1 MIGTFKAK
9 FNSLSFTPERK
20 GLLLLTV
27 DTDNTTAVKQI
38 VDSIDKANDY
48 RITVDRPPKKKT
60 LDQNA
65 YLWVMCD
72 RIAQRIR
79 SSKEEVYREQIRN
92 VGVFDTIC
100 VTDKALERF
109 VSNWQTKGIGWVC
122 DLTDSKIKGCTNVL
136 CYYGTSCYSID
147 EMSRL
152 IDEVVREA
160 KSLNIPTEVDGYDWE
175 REDKNA

>member
-1 MIGTFKAK
+1 MIGTFKAR

-38 VDSIDKANDY
+38 VDTIEKSKDY

-72 RIAQRIR
+72 RIAQRIK

-92 VGVFDTIC
+92 VGVFDTVC

-122 DLTDSKIKGCTNVL
+122 DLTDSRIKDCTNVL
-136 CYYGTSCYSID
+136 CYYGTSCYTRE

-160 KSLNIPTEVDGYDWE
+160 KSLNISAEVDGYD
-175 REDKNA
+175 REKETAE

>member
-9 FNSLSFTPERK
+9 FSSLSFTPERR
-20 GLLLLTV
+20 GLLLFDI

-79 SSKEEVYREQIRN
+79 SSKEEVYREQIRS
-92 VGVFDTIC
+92 VGVFDIIC

-122 DLTDSKIKGCTNVL
+122 DLTDSKIKDCTNVL
-136 CYYGTSCYSID
+136 CYYGTSCYTRE

-160 KSLNIPTEVDGYDWE
+160 KNLNIPTEVDGYDPASE
-175 REDKNA
+175 NK

>member
-9 FNSLSFTPERK
+9 FSSLSFTPERR
-20 GLLLLTV
+20 GLLLFDI
-27 DTDNTTAVKQI
+27 DTDNTTTVKQI
-38 VDSIDKANDY
+38 VDSIDKSKDY

-65 YLWVMCD
+65 YLWVICD

-79 SSKEEVYREQIRN
+79 SSKEEVYREQIRS
-92 VGVFDTIC
+92 VGVFDIIC

-136 CYYGTSCYSID
+136 CYYGTSCYTRE

-160 KSLNIPTEVDGYDWE
+160 KSLNIPTEVDGYDPASE
-175 REDKNA
+175 NK